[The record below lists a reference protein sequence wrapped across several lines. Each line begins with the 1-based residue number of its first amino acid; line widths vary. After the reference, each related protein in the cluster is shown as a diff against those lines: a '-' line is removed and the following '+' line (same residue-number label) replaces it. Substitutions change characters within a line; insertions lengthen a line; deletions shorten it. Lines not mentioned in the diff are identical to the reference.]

1 MGGQDIFVNVTG
13 GLKVD
18 EPGADLGIV
27 SAMVSS
33 FMDRPVYRDMVILGE
48 VGLAGE
54 IRGVSRPGLRIKE
67 AKKMGFSKCLL
78 SSGHKGSV
86 NAPAGMELVFL
97 DSIRELVEAL
107 F

>member
-1 MGGQDIFVNVTG
+1 MEPTLLRVCSIPLV
-13 GLKVD
+13 LKR
-18 EPGADLGIV
+18 ELISFSHV

-33 FMDRPVYRDMVILGE
+33 FMDRPVYRDMVVLGE

-67 AKKMGFSKCLL
+67 AEKMGFSRFLL

-86 NAPAGMELVFL
+86 TAPAGMQLVFL
-97 DSIRELVEAL
+97 DSIRDLVEAL